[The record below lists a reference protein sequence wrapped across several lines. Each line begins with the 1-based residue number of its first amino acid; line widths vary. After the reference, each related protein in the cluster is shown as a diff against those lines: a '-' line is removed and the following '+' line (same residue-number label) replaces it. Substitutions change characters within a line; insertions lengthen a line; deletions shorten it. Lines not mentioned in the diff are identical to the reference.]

1 MVIAW
6 AVVWP
11 CLAGAGKFVLE
22 FPIVHRAIEAYFEGT
37 ETVFDNMLWRGFE
50 AAAGIKSPAEKA
62 VALVEVATKVQ
73 EAYDAVKQGA
83 DLRAWAAAQN
93 RPWMDVSTL
102 PEG

>member
-1 MVIAW
+1 MPIPIA
-6 AVVWP
+6 AILPV
-11 CLAGAGKFVLE
+11 LAGVGKYLLE
-22 FPIVHRAIEAYFEGT
+22 MTIVHRAIEAYFEGT

-93 RPWMDVSTL
+93 RPWLDVSSL

>member
-6 AVVWP
+6 AVIWP
-11 CLAGAGKFVLE
+11 ILAGVGKFVLE
-22 FPIVHRAIEAYFEGT
+22 YPIVHRAIENYFDGT
-37 ETVFDNMLWRGFE
+37 ETVFDGLLWRGFE

-62 VALVEVATKVQ
+62 VALAEVATKVQ

-93 RPWMDVSTL
+93 RPWLDVSTL